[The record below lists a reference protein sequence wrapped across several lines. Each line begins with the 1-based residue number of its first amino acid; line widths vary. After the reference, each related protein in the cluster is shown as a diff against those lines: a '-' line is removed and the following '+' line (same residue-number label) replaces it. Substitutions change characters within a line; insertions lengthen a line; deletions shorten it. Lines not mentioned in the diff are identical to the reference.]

1 MTTTQERST
10 MKVSIEDFKKLPIIS
25 GSLNLKWA
33 LLKLYPDIS
42 FEELISRLDV
52 TYRVKYLKNLEKV
65 KQENPGFDEDLIW
78 QFIPQYKMRLDEEGL
93 SIFLVSNL
101 GPSHGFLFSVDS
113 KNKKLKLL
121 NP

>member
-1 MTTTQERST
+1 MTETQERST
-10 MKVSIEDFKKLPIIS
+10 MKVSIEDFKTLPIIS

-42 FEELISRLDV
+42 FEELIARLDI

-65 KQENPGFDEDLIW
+65 KKENPGFEEALIW
-78 QFIPQYKMRLDEEGL
+78 QFIPQYKMKLDEKGL
-93 SIFLVSNL
+93 SIFLVSDL
-101 GPSHGFLFSVDS
+101 GPSHGFLFSVDK
-113 KNKKLKLL
+113 KNKRIKLL